1 MPQKVNKRVGRGAR
15 PTPVRVPRAPG
26 NTPVVRKEPAPSIKL
41 PEELE
46 ATRSARWEIWR
57 KRAAGYGTG
66 SILEF
71 ICWEWLTLKKKQ
83 VPDVDFIYQYPL
95 LGGRTQFG
103 GFVADFYFPV
113 QRMVWNPAGLQF
125 HQVNTKDRAR
135 DMLAKAQLAGK
146 GVKLIFLWEDDL
158 LQREEYTLQKAW
170 KGEQIQRP
178 V

>member
-1 MPQKVNKRVGRGAR
+1 MP
-15 PTPVRVPRAPG
+15 
-26 NTPVVRKEPAPSIKL
+26 RKEPAPSIRL
-41 PEELE
+41 PEEIE
-46 ATRSARWEIWR
+46 AARSARWEIWR
-57 KRAAGYGTG
+57 TRRSGSGTG

-125 HQVNTKDRAR
+125 HQVKARDRAR
-135 DMLAKAQLAGK
+135 DAMAKAQLANK
-146 GVKLIFLWEDDL
+146 GILLIYLFEDDL
-158 LQREEYTLQKAW
+158 LQREEYTLQRAW
-170 KGEQIQRP
+170 RGEQIQRAI